1 MFSELICY
9 LIIGVIASL
18 LFIRKEIAGAED
30 FGEIEL
36 NPYKM
41 RDIERTEKMWN

>member
-1 MFSELICY
+1 MLGELLCY
-9 LIIGVIASL
+9 LIIGVLACYA
-18 LFIRKEIAGAED
+18 FIRKEYARAED
-30 FGEIEL
+30 YGEIEL